1 MIEVSNLSKRYVGK
15 TALDGISFEV
25 GQGEIVGFLGPN
37 GAGKTTTIR
46 ILTGYLPASSGTASV
61 AGYDVFRD
69 SIQAR
74 RKIGYMPEN
83 VPLYEDMR
91 VKEYLRFRANLKG
104 MRGREA
110 RKGVGDA
117 MELCG
122 LVEMRGKMIG
132 SLSKGYRQ
140 RVGLADALVH
150 NPDLL
155 ILDEPTNG
163 LDPNQIRRVR
173 ELIKKLGLT
182 HTILISTHILS
193 EVEMTCDR
201 VIILD
206 RGRVRAQDTPANLV
220 DRLRTAGTVQ
230 LELKTTA
237 AVAMDKLKALPG
249 VKKVVKE
256 EEDTPQRIPQHVRE
270 FRPGWTR
277 FTIRAESGT
286 DVRESIGALAA
297 ENSWPLRELH
307 SHNATL
313 EDVFVEITQTEQ

>member
-1 MIEVSNLSKRYVGK
+1 MIKVSNLSKRYVGR
-15 TALDGISFEV
+15 TAVDGISFEV

-46 ILTGYLPASSGTASV
+46 ILTGYMPASSGTASI
-61 AGYDVFRD
+61 AGHDVFTD
-69 SIQAR
+69 SIAAR
-74 RKIGYMPEN
+74 KRIGYMPEN

-91 VKEYLRFRANLKG
+91 VKEYLRFRAQLKG
-104 MRGREA
+104 MRGRDVK
-110 RKGVGDA
+110 KGVGEA
-117 MELCG
+117 MDLCG
-122 LVEMRGKMIG
+122 LGEMRGKMIG
-132 SLSKGYRQ
+132 NLSKGYRQ

-173 ELIKKLGLT
+173 ELIKQLGLT

-206 RGRVRAQDTPANLV
+206 RGRVTAQDTPQNLV
-220 DRLRTAGTVQ
+220 GRLRTAGTVTV
-230 LELKTTA
+230 ELNATA
-237 AVAMDKLKALPG
+237 AIAMDKLKALPG

-256 EEDTPQRIPQHVRE
+256 DENA
-270 FRPGWTR
+270 GWTK
-277 FTIRAESGT
+277 FTVRAESGA
-286 DVRESIGALAA
+286 DVREVIAALAVTHA
-297 ENSWPLRELH
+297 WPLRELH
-307 SHNATL
+307 AQNASL
-313 EDVFVEITQTEQ
+313 EDVFVEMTQNG